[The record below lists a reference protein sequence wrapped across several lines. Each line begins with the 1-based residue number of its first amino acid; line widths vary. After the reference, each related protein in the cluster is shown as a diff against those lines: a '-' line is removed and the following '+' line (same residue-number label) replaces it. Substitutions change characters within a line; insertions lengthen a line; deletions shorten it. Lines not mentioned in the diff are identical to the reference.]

1 MVALLHTLIVVVVI
15 HGVSV
20 SRMMNLGVLQLVVP
34 DGVHSSAA
42 GTAGPKLADIVRPPP
57 PEPTADGEAA
67 PGAGAGLGAGA
78 GAGGGAAA
86 AAVAVATAFADNIAT
101 ESVDTGALVPSA
113 ESIAWAATA
122 GRIRSHDSG
131 FAWSKAV
138 YTMNSGLT
146 STPSA
151 LRALEADKDLADD
164 DDDDDDDD
172 DNDGGKA
179 TTETA
184 AVPAP
189 ISMAAPPV
197 PGGAPSSPLV
207 ISDNDESDTETDED
221 EDDEDDSSDS
231 DTGEVVASTAV
242 KVADA

>member
-1 MVALLHTLIVVVVI
+1 MVALLHTLIVVVII

-57 PEPTADGEAA
+57 PEPTGDGEAA

-78 GAGGGAAA
+78 GGSGGGAAA

-164 DDDDDDDD
+164 DDDDDD
-172 DNDGGKA
+172 NDGGKA
-179 TTETA
+179 TAETA
-184 AVPAP
+184 AMPAP

-231 DTGEVVASTAV
+231 DTGEVVAPTAV